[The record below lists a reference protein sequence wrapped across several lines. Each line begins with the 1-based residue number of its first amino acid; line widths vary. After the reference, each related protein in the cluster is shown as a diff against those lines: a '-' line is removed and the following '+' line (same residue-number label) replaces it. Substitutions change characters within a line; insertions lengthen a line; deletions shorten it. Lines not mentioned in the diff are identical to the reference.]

1 MLYTDRHRRTVQW
14 RKGRSSQAPVT
25 ARFADDRHPEDCA
38 ARNVLDRAIGD
49 SYISCRPSFSTRAS
63 FHADA
68 MLFDR
73 VGAVDGDLIVCGVAV
88 FHAQIKVNR
97 VDNEVGQN

>member
-1 MLYTDRHRRTVQW
+1 LLYTDRHRRTVQW

-25 ARFADDRHPEDCA
+25 ARFADDRHSEDCA

-49 SYISCRPSFSTRAS
+49 RYISCRPSFSTRAS

-68 MLFDR
+68 MFFDR
-73 VGAVDGDLIVCGVAV
+73 VGAVDGDLIACGVAV
-88 FHAQIKVNR
+88 FYAQNKVNR
-97 VDNEVGQN
+97 VDSKVGQN